1 VSVDQVYAERNFVV
15 VAFARV
21 AARLGWRVGVLEDPA
36 EPDWPVLLVDT
47 PKGQVSWHLTRKEAD
62 AAGFGRYDG
71 AWDGHSTAEKYD
83 RLRWLT

>member
-15 VAFARV
+15 
-21 AARLGWRVGVLEDPA
+21 RLRGAGGAVGLEVGVLEDPG

-71 AWDGHSTAEKYD
+71 AWDGHSTGEKYD
-83 RLRWLT
+83 RLRRLT